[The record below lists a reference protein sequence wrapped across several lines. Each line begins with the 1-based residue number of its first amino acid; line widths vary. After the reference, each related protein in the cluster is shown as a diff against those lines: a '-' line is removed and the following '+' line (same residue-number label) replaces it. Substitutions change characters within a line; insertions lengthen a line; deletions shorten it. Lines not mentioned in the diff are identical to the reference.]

1 MKHYTQAQLNAISK
15 SYARKRQAEREAE
28 AKAKGLDIVFKYGT
42 YKRLDALLRAK
53 PERLEKEIEIATENA
68 RNRVKQLE
76 KCGCTSDTIARA
88 REDLKKLEGMK
99 K

>member
-28 AKAKGLDIVFKYGT
+28 AKAKGLDVVFKYGT
-42 YKRLDALLRAK
+42 FKRLDALLRAK
-53 PERLEKEIEIATENA
+53 PERLEKEIETATKNA
-68 RNRVKQLE
+68 RNRVEQLE
-76 KCGCTSDTIARA
+76 KCGCTSYVITEAH
-88 REDLKKLEGMK
+88 EDLEKLEDMK